1 MEDQWKIAEY
11 NLDWKVL
18 FHEIGLKLRDS
29 LGKVAVRIDHVG
41 STSIVGLDAKPII
54 DIQISVV
61 KLDDDSSYKS
71 KIEETGFILRREN
84 PDKTKKYFRE
94 LPGNRRTHIHV
105 RGLGSFS
112 EQKTLLFRDY
122 LREHS
127 QDCLRYAQEKHRLM
141 SLFTNDRTKYVEGKG
156 PVVWEILQRAHVWS
170 QEVGWKPG
178 RSDM

>member
-1 MEDQWKIAEY
+1 MEDQWRIAEY
-11 NLDWKVL
+11 NPEWKVL

-29 LGKVAVRIDHVG
+29 LGNVAVRIDHVG

-61 KLDDDSSYKS
+61 NLDDDSCYKS
-71 KIEETGFILRREN
+71 KIEEADFVLRNEN

-94 LPGNRRTHIHV
+94 LTGNRRTHIHV
-105 RGLGSFS
+105 RQSGSFS

-141 SLFTNDRTKYVEGKG
+141 HLFTNDRTKYVEGKG
-156 PVVWEILQRAHVWS
+156 PVVWEILQRAHSWS
-170 QEVGWKPG
+170 HVVGWKPG
-178 RSDM
+178 KSDI

>member
-1 MEDQWKIAEY
+1 MEDQWRIAEY
-11 NLDWKVL
+11 NAEWKDL
-18 FHEIGLKLRDS
+18 FDDIGLKLRDS
-29 LGKVAVRIDHVG
+29 LGNVAVRIDHVG

-61 KLDDDSSYKS
+61 KLDDDASYRF
-71 KIEETGFILRREN
+71 KIEETGFILRTEN

-105 RGLGSFS
+105 RETGSFS

-122 LREHS
+122 LRQHS

-141 SLFTNDRTKYVEGKG
+141 SLFSNDRSKYVEGKG
-156 PVVWEILQRAHVWS
+156 PVVWEILQRAHSWS
-170 QEVGWKPG
+170 QEIGWKPG
-178 RSDM
+178 KSDM

>member
-1 MEDQWKIAEY
+1 MEDQWRIAEY
-11 NLDWKVL
+11 DPEWKDL
-18 FHEIGLKLRDS
+18 FHDIGLRLRDS

-41 STSIVGLDAKPII
+41 STSIVGLVAKPII

-71 KIEETGFILRREN
+71 KIEEAGFVLRKEN

-105 RGLGSFS
+105 RQSGSFS

-127 QDCLRYAQEKHRLM
+127 QDCLKYAQEKHRLM
-141 SLFTNDRTKYVEGKG
+141 QLFTNYRTKYVEGKG
-156 PVVWEILQRAHVWS
+156 PVVWEILQRAHSWS
-170 QEVGWKPG
+170 QEIGWKPG
-178 RSDM
+178 KSDM